1 MSFLG
6 QDWILIIGIA
16 AATFVF
22 VMANAEKVMAWFYDK
37 SLGNRQYVLDK
48 FDLMFIE
55 NTKKQVTITMLLLSF
70 GLGFVVF
77 MLFWPSLFPAFFFG
91 GIMTF
96 VGAQIPKIMVDMVYE
111 KRCKRFVAQMVEG
124 MSIMGNGIKAGKSVQ
139 QAMENVVN
147 NLGNPIR
154 QEFEF
159 TLSQMRLGL
168 SLEEALTNLQ
178 ERIPEQDV
186 QMFVMSVNILNN
198 SGGDLAK
205 TFNTITDTIRERQKI
220 HNKIDALTAQGKAQ
234 GMIMTAMP
242 FALFFIFMAIDPGY
256 VRPLYSTTGGFIII
270 FIMLLLIGMGG
281 YFMRKVTTIKV

>member
-22 VMANAEKVMAWFYDK
+22 VMANAERVMAWFYDK

-96 VGAQIPKIMVDMVYE
+96 IGAQIPKIMVDMVYE
-111 KRCKRFVAQMVEG
+111 KRCKKFVAQMVEG

-139 QAMENVVN
+139 QAMENVVA

-178 ERIPEQDV
+178 ERVPEQDV

>member
-1 MSFLG
+1 
-6 QDWILIIGIA
+6 
-16 AATFVF
+16 
-22 VMANAEKVMAWFYDK
+22 
-37 SLGNRQYVLDK
+37 
-48 FDLMFIE
+48 
-55 NTKKQVTITMLLLSF
+55 
-70 GLGFVVF
+70 
-77 MLFWPSLFPAFFFG
+77 
-91 GIMTF
+91 MTF

>member
-6 QDWILIIGIA
+6 QDWILILGIA
-16 AATFVF
+16 IATFVF
-22 VMANAEKVMAWFYDK
+22 VMANAERVMAWFYDK

-96 VGAQIPKIMVDMVYE
+96 IGAQIPKIMVDMVYE
-111 KRCKRFVAQMVEG
+111 KRCKKFVAQMVEG

-256 VRPLYSTTGGFIII
+256 VKPLYSTTGGFIII

>member
-96 VGAQIPKIMVDMVYE
+96 VGAQIPKIMVDIVYE